1 MQLLHGCHFGPH
13 TRMRK
18 WLHAREWDAS
28 DAVSRV
34 SVQNWRMNGDAARV
48 ACNAIRTSL
57 FDNVV
62 ATEQGYRQSRI
73 NSARAYT

>member
-28 DAVSRV
+28 DTVSRV
-34 SVQNWRMNGDAARV
+34 SVQNWRMNGDV
-48 ACNAIRTSL
+48 ACKNES
-57 FDNVV
+57 V
-62 ATEQGYRQSRI
+62 
-73 NSARAYT
+73 